1 MPRFL
6 QFWTRHQWA
15 SKNWQLE
22 PRNCIFDIIMVS
34 SLKKWQWAW
43 LVAISLFCFP
53 FLPLPPFPSLDSD
66 PFAPVVFFIS
76 FVVADGVAQRV
87 KPRSMCYYL
96 EYSRA
101 RACLRTLT
109 CAPPTN
115 VVARPGA
122 NFGRWELRSTVSMSK
137 LCTTETMTDF
147 ISMMASSLLRRC
159 ARRSRRLGTRRD
171 SQAQTP
177 SWSHDPANRGPTWLL
192 VMLSGFRGC
201 LIRG

>member
-1 MPRFL
+1 VPRFL
-6 QFWTRHQWA
+6 QFWTHHQWA

-43 LVAISLFCFP
+43 LVTISLFCFP

-76 FVVADGVAQRV
+76 FVVADGVAQCV
-87 KPRSMCYYL
+87 KQRSMCNYL

-101 RACLRTLT
+101 QACLRTLT
-109 CAPPTN
+109 GAPPTN
-115 VVARPGA
+115 VAARPGV
-122 NFGRWELRSTVSMSK
+122 NFGWWELRSTVSMSK

-147 ISMMASSLLRRC
+147 ISMMASSLPRRRAC
-159 ARRSRRLGTRRD
+159 RSWRLGIRRD
-171 SQAQTP
+171 SRAQTP

-192 VMLSGFRGC
+192 VM
-201 LIRG
+201 